1 MKHHHIVESFRP
13 AEEKLFAEIFSSKNI
28 HRRLV
33 KVLPRTAKWS
43 DSDLRLLARHFLA
56 SPPNACRQS
65 AGADFDFVVVFAESA
80 AAEVV
85 GSSGE
90 EGGVGKAG
98 KSAPLPPNGATKT
111 GSPPL
116 PSGAT
121 KTGLPPAVGEL
132 GKEETERTGEQ
143 GLAAGTE
150 EEDEVEASES
160 VKELLIPSMEWNERL
175 KSREPTAHKK
185 IGDDQI

>member
-1 MKHHHIVESFRP
+1 
-13 AEEKLFAEIFSSKNI
+13 
-28 HRRLV
+28 
-33 KVLPRTAKWS
+33 
-43 DSDLRLLARHFLA
+43 
-56 SPPNACRQS
+56 
-65 AGADFDFVVVFAESA
+65 
-80 AAEVV
+80 
-85 GSSGE
+85 
-90 EGGVGKAG
+90 
-98 KSAPLPPNGATKT
+98 
-111 GSPPL
+111 
-116 PSGAT
+116 
-121 KTGLPPAVGEL
+121 VGEL